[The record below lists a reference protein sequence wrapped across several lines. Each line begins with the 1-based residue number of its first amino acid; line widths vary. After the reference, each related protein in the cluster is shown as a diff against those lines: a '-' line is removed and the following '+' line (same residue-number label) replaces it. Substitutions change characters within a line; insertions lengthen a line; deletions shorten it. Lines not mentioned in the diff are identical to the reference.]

1 VSKQTPIE
9 LSLEDEDELLSR
21 GKPRLPAGAYN
32 PYDVDPRATK
42 AKAAAATKAAH
53 TTDLRKLSQW
63 IKLKR
68 DVDELKTAGPEPEAP
83 LQSFKK
89 RITKVAKK

>member
-1 VSKQTPIE
+1 VSKDKPIE

-32 PYDVDPRATK
+32 PYDVDPRTGKKTAR
-42 AKAAAATKAAH
+42 APAAR
-53 TTDLRKLSQW
+53 TDLRKLSEW

-68 DVDELKTAGPEPEAP
+68 EVDELKAAEGEPVP
-83 LQSFKK
+83 S
-89 RITKVAKK
+89 AKKISRK